1 MKFSSLTLLALI
13 SSTSAF
19 STFHVNKVIKNE
31 RSNILPFPTLNMAES
46 DGDKVEKPAPKPKKK
61 SKKEQALEEI
71 EESVRKAEERR
82 LALEAEL
89 AAAEAERLR
98 LIAEA
103 EKAAKAPEPGSL
115 DFGTAAGVLAG
126 GLTTAAAARGALGA
140 RSEVQQEKRKQRE
153 LERAA
158 AEAEAKR
165 KAAQAARAESIKKNV
180 SFYNSY
186 FCHCL
191 MTWKRRHTLVFITVL
206 TCSRCAFEI

>member
-13 SSTSAF
+13 SSTSSF

-31 RSNILPFPTLNMAES
+31 RSNVLHFPTLNMAES
-46 DGDKVEKPAPKPKKK
+46 DGDKVEKPSPKAPKPKKK
-61 SKKEQALEEI
+61 SKKEQTLEDI

-126 GLTTAAAARGALGA
+126 GLTTVAAARGALGA
-140 RSEVQQEKRKQRE
+140 RSEVQQEKQMQRE

-180 SFYNSY
+180 SFR
-186 FCHCL
+186 FLCHCL
-191 MTWKRRHTLVFITVL
+191 MTWKRRHTLIFITVL
-206 TCSRCAFEI
+206 ICSRCAF